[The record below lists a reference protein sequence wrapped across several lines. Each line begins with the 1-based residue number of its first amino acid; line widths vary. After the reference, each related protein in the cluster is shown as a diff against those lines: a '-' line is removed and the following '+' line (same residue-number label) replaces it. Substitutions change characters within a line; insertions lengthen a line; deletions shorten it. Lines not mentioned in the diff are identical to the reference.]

1 MEKKPTL
8 WTKNFTILSLGTVVS
23 TLGNAVSGFAIS
35 LLVLDYTGSTLL
47 YAIFSVMYNLPKVIM
62 PFLAGPYLDRFS
74 RAKTI
79 YTLDFISAALYL
91 IIFAILKLNLF
102 NYVTL
107 LILCLII
114 GSVDSIYQVA
124 YDSLY
129 PMLITPGF
137 ATKAYSVSSMIYPL
151 ASVMVLAAAWCYEHT
166 GLEILFL
173 FNSVTFLIAAAF
185 ETRIRVDESQMQN
198 VGEQYNLK
206 KYMSDFKEGIRY
218 MRGEAGLMAIAAY
231 FTVMAFADNAS
242 GTLLLPFFKDTEGL
256 GVERFTF
263 VMAFA
268 VIGRIIGGLRLYKCK
283 FEPSKKFRVALIVYI
298 MLNVIA
304 GSLLYAPMY
313 VMCAMMLVSGLLG
326 VTSYNIRISSTQSYV
341 PNEMRGRF
349 TGAFQML
356 TTMGGMAGALIAGAL
371 AEFLPIRELN
381 AAFYAVTLIAVFFT
395 VYRRRSD
402 VKKIYC
408 MDI

>member
-1 MEKKPTL
+1 
-8 WTKNFTILSLGTVVS
+8 
-23 TLGNAVSGFAIS
+23 
-35 LLVLDYTGSTLL
+35 
-47 YAIFSVMYNLPKVIM
+47 
-62 PFLAGPYLDRFS
+62 
-74 RAKTI
+74 
-79 YTLDFISAALYL
+79 
-91 IIFAILKLNLF
+91 
-102 NYVTL
+102 
-107 LILCLII
+107 
-114 GSVDSIYQVA
+114 
-124 YDSLY
+124 
-129 PMLITPGF
+129 MLITPGF

-231 FTVMAFADNAS
+231 FTVMTFADNAS

-268 VIGRIIGGLRLYKCK
+268 VIGRIIGGLRLYKYK

-356 TTMGGMAGALIAGAL
+356 TTIGNMAGALVAGAL

-381 AAFYAVTLIAVFFT
+381 AGFYAIAVVAVFLT
-395 VYRRRSD
+395 VYRKRSE

-408 MDI
+408 VDI